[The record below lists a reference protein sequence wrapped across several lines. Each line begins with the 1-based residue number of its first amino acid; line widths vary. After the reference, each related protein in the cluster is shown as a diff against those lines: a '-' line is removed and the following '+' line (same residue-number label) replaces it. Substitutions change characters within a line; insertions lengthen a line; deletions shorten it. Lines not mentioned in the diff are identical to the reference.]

1 MGKKEDMAKL
11 AQAEKVVK
19 DAENALADVIEGIF
33 TPGRRVEANVAGR
46 VNKYTVRE
54 VIRFILILDTGKGKT
69 LSRAYS
75 SVNLLEDGE

>member
-1 MGKKEDMAKL
+1 MGKKEDMEKL
-11 AQAEKVVK
+11 VQAENVVK
-19 DAENALADVIEGIF
+19 AAEDALAETIEGIF

-54 VIRFILILDTGKGKT
+54 VNRFVLILDTGKGKT